1 MRTQIL
7 LASAALAAA
16 GAFTASAQ
24 VYSVNA
30 VGYVNVAVPGN
41 GFGLIANQL
50 NATGGN
56 AVSNVVSGV
65 PDGTLVYLWTG
76 TGFSIS
82 TFDLGEWDNGGQAL
96 GPGKAA
102 FVRNPG
108 ATALTVTFVGEVPQ
122 GTLTTALGAG
132 FNLVSSQVPQAG
144 NLQSALGYTPA
155 DGDLVYKWNPATQGY
170 SIFTFDL
177 GEWDPAQP
185 SIAVG
190 EGFWVRKAAAG
201 TWTRTFSVNQ

>member
-7 LASAALAAA
+7 LASAALAAL

-30 VGYVNVAVPGN
+30 VGYVNVTVPAS
-41 GFGLIANQL
+41 GFALIANQL

-76 TGFSIS
+76 TSFSIS
-82 TFDLGEWDNGGQAL
+82 TFDFGEWDNGGQVL
-96 GPGKAA
+96 GPGGSA
-102 FVRNPG
+102 FVRNPTG
-108 ATALTVTFVGEVPQ
+108 TALNLTFVGEVPQ
-122 GTLTTALGAG
+122 GTLTTPLIAG

-144 NLQSALGYTPA
+144 TLQATLGYTPTE
-155 DGDLVYKWNPATQGY
+155 GDLVYRWNAATQGY
-170 SIFTFDL
+170 SISTFDF
-177 GEWDPAQP
+177 GAWDPSEP
-185 SIAVG
+185 NIAVG
-190 EGFWVRKAAAG
+190 EGFWVRRSSAG
-201 TWTRTFSVNQ
+201 SWSRTFSVNQ